1 MIYYLN
7 GDINRLIYKDNM
19 VLKKRKEKIAERE
32 KCMSS
37 REKVYRMILSSVLT
51 HGDAGHCQGPHEHRG
66 PC

>member
-37 REKVYRMILSSVLT
+37 REKVYRMIL
-51 HGDAGHCQGPHEHRG
+51 RI
-66 PC
+66 